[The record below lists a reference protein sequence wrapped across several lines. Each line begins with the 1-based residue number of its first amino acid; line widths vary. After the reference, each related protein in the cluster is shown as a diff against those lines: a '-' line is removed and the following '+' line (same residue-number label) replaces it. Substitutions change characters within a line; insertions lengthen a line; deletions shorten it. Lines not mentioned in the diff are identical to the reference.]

1 MCFTL
6 LRFILLPLTLTFSL
20 MEIESKLHAV
30 DWIILAITLI
40 FIVAYGTYTTRK
52 HASVADYIKGGN
64 DSRWW
69 TIGLSVMATQASA
82 ITFLSTPGQAFHS
95 GMGFVQFYFGLPI
108 AMIIICVVFIPIYH
122 KLKVY
127 TAYEFL
133 EGRFD
138 LKTRSLA
145 AILFLI
151 QRGLAAGITIFAPAI
166 ILSAVLGWDLLT
178 LNIII
183 GFLVIVYTVS
193 GGTKAV
199 NVTQKQQMIIIFI
212 GMVISF
218 CIIMNQL
225 PADITFSK
233 ALDIAGASGKMKVLD
248 FSTDLSNR
256 YTIWTGILGGTFLML
271 SYFGTDQSQVQRYL
285 SGKSVRESQ
294 LGLIFNGLLKVPM
307 QFFIL
312 LIGVMVF
319 VFYQF
324 NPSPLNFNPGVNDE
338 VLKSKYSSE
347 YQQLEAAHAEI
358 ENTKKLLFSNGFQ
371 EEEQQQVLE
380 LNQRDFLL
388 KEKSKLIIDKID
400 EENTL
405 DKIESNDKD
414 YVFIYFILNNL
425 PRGLIGLLLAVI
437 LSAAMS
443 STASELNAL
452 ASTTAMD
459 LYKRNVRGEKSDAHY
474 VKASKWFTL
483 AWGVVAISVAC
494 VANLFEN
501 LIELVNIIGS
511 IFYGNVLGIF
521 LLAFFFKKVN
531 GNAVF
536 KAALITQ
543 VLICFIFYFGIYN
556 LESQGLDP
564 IVSYLWLNFIGCILV
579 SFFSLLFVFK
589 SMNHQSK
596 SVLIVTSLAIL
607 KSAYDIVY
615 QDSLNLTHVFTL
627 IFLFFFLGFFNIDK
641 KAINE
646 KR

>member
-1 MCFTL
+1 MDIT
-6 LRFILLPLTLTFSL
+6 
-20 MEIESKLHAV
+20 SKLHYI
-30 DWIILAITLI
+30 DWVILAGTLL
-40 FIVAYGTYTTRK
+40 FIVVYGTYVTRK
-52 HASVADYIKGGN
+52 NNNVTDYIKGGS
-64 DSRWW
+64 DSKWW

-108 AMIIICVVFIPIYH
+108 AMVIICVVFIPIYH

-183 GFLVIVYTVS
+183 GFLVIIYTVS

-212 GMVISF
+212 GMVIAF
-218 CIIMNQL
+218 YMIMSQL
-225 PADITFSK
+225 PADITFTK
-233 ALDIAGASGKMKVLD
+233 ALEIAGASDKMQVLD
-248 FSTDLSNR
+248 FSFDLSNR
-256 YTIWTGILGGTFLML
+256 YTVWTGILGGTFLML

-324 NPSPLNFNPGVNDE
+324 NPSPLNFNPGANEE
-338 VLKSKYSSE
+338 VLKSKYVEE
-347 YQQLEAAHAEI
+347 YQQLEAEHRTI
-358 ENTKKLLFSNGFQ
+358 ENTKKVIFADGFQ
-371 EEEQQQVLE
+371 VAEKEEIQDLNARDLE
-380 LNQRDFLL
+380 I
-388 KEKSKLIIDKID
+388 KEAAKEIIDKISD
-400 EENTL
+400 ENDL
-405 DKIESNDKD
+405 KKIESNDKD
-414 YVFIYFILNNL
+414 YVFIHFILNNL

-459 LYKRNVRGEKSDAHY
+459 LYKRNIKEEKSEEHY

-483 AWGVVAISVAC
+483 AWGIIAISVAC
-494 VANLFEN
+494 IANLFDN
-501 LIELVNIIGS
+501 LIQLVNIIGS

-521 LLAFFFKKVN
+521 LLAFFIKFVK

-536 KAALITQ
+536 IAALITQ
-543 VLICFIFYFGIYN
+543 ALIIGVFI
-556 LESQGLDP
+556 LDWLP
-564 IVSYLWLNFIGCILV
+564 YLWLNLLGCALV
-579 SFFSLLFVFK
+579 
-589 SMNHQSK
+589 MG
-596 SVLIVTSLAIL
+596 IAIL
-607 KSAYDIVY
+607 L
-615 QDSLNLTHVFTL
+615 Q
-627 IFLFFFLGFFNIDK
+627 FFIPSNGSKIEELESIGI
-641 KAINE
+641 E
-646 KR
+646 